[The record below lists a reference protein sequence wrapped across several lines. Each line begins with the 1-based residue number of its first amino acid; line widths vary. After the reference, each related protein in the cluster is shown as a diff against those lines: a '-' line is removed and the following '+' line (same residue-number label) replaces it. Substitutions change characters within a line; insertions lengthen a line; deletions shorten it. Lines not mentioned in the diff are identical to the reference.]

1 MSDYQIG
8 IVNSQSFGKYYPEHL
23 EELKTL
29 GTVTVLQI
37 PATATGEDIV
47 RELAPYDCLITS
59 VTPEFTADFF
69 ARTPKL
75 KLIARHGLG
84 VNNIDLVA
92 ASKHQVYVTK
102 VTAEVEKEAV
112 AEHTIALML
121 ALGRLIP
128 QGDYA
133 LRNTPWE
140 KRANFVG
147 IELKALTIGII
158 GYGQIGQRVG
168 EILRLGFG
176 SQLLVYDPYQ
186 SATKIQKNGGQKV
199 TLEELLSQS
208 DVISLHAN
216 VTETNQGLLGEQEFP
231 QLKTTVRVINTAR
244 GALVDEGALVKALK
258 ASQIAGYAADV
269 FESEPLLQ
277 TSPLLAFENVV
288 LTPHIGA
295 YTAES
300 LAGMGAK
307 FVNDVRAVLKGEVPL
322 EVVNKEVSQ

>member
-29 GTVTVLQI
+29 GEVTKVHI
-37 PATATGEDIV
+37 SAVATDEEIGSQ
-47 RELAPYDCLITS
+47 LASYDCLITS

-69 ARTPKL
+69 AMTPKL

-84 VNNIDLVA
+84 VNNIDLEA
-92 ASKHQVYVTK
+92 ATKHQVYVTK
-102 VTAEVEKEAV
+102 VTAEVETEAV
-112 AEHTIALML
+112 AEHAIALML

-128 QGDYA
+128 QADYA

-140 KRANFVG
+140 KRVNFVG
-147 IELKALTIGII
+147 IELKELTVGII
-158 GYGQIGQRVG
+158 GYGHIGQRVG
-168 EILRLGFG
+168 DILRQGFG
-176 SQLLVYDPYQ
+176 TQILVYDPYQ
-186 SATKIQKNGGQKV
+186 SAKKIQKSGGQKV

-216 VTETNQGLLGEQEFP
+216 VTEANQGLLGAREFS
-231 QLKTTVRVINTAR
+231 QLKPTVRVINTAR

-258 ASQIAGYAADV
+258 AKQIAGYAADV

-307 FVNDVRAVLKGEVPL
+307 VVNDVRAVLNGEVPL